1 MTDLK
6 AKQREIGNK
15 FKAIQQANELK
26 TGVLSALD
34 SADSAVENFQDQ
46 IASTLTSYSSSF
58 KKNFRILT
66 ISLIR

>member
-26 TGVLSALD
+26 TGDRKSV
-34 SADSAVENFQDQ
+34 V
-46 IASTLTSYSSSF
+46 
-58 KKNFRILT
+58 
-66 ISLIR
+66 

>member
-1 MTDLK
+1 MIDLK
-6 AKQREIGNK
+6 AKQKEIGNK

-46 IASTLTSYSSSF
+46 IASTLTA
-58 KKNFRILT
+58 
-66 ISLIR
+66 